1 MGKGFTQAMSSL
13 ANGALGLGDGFT
25 GFFYLPD
32 EDLRPL
38 AGKMAIQ
45 VGIEFGLTLYSED
58 VLYASAAADL
68 LIVDLVGARNGL
80 IARHFVRAILRYNH
94 RQVRSGSL
102 GERDQGAQAHER

>member
-13 ANGALGLGDGFT
+13 ADGALGLGDGFA

-32 EDLRPL
+32 KDLRPL

-45 VGIEFGLTLYSED
+45 MCIEFSLILYSED
-58 VLYASAAADL
+58 VLYAGAAADL
-68 LIVDLVGARNGL
+68 FIVDLVVTRNWL
-80 IARHFVRAILRYNH
+80 VARHFVRAILRYNH

-102 GERDQGAQAHER
+102 GERDQSAQAHER